1 MRTEPRWSVRKKK
14 KYLQAVL
21 TEKKKEILYRQYPA
35 NPANP
40 ARAGTTISISLFVR
54 LAVDKQY

>member
-1 MRTEPRWSVRKKK
+1 MVGK
-14 KYLQAVL
+14 
-21 TEKKKEILYRQYPA
+21 KKKEILYRQYPA